1 MVTETRR
8 KKSDGAGFTLLEILL
23 TVALLLG
30 LLGAVVYN
38 FESAKRGAD
47 LDEGARQFEALIRFA
62 GAQAANSGKTVQFRF
77 GNEVTFSSNADT
89 NSVSETSTNSVNDFP
104 AIEDLEDWGAR
115 LRVVYEPDPVLQP
128 GVFVDLPEASS
139 FLQALSDRV
148 RIEKV
153 QMPERP
159 LNQSTNELAM
169 ADVAARPEVNSVTF
183 YPDGSSET
191 ADIFLIS
198 REREDLR
205 EMVLH
210 LDGVTGRVRKEL
222 HSGEDL
228 VPIEWMEDENSSQ
241 RQTQTSTETGST
253 KEPAPVTDTSSPATS
268 MPEDPAFENPAKNDA
283 TKTNIFEDLP

>member
-1 MVTETRR
+1 MATETRR
-8 KKSDGAGFTLLEILL
+8 TKSDGAGFTLLEILL
-23 TVALLLG
+23 TVALLLA

-38 FESAKRGAD
+38 FEAAKRGSD
-47 LDEGARQFEALIRFA
+47 LEEGARQFEALIRFA

-77 GNEVTFSSNADT
+77 GNDVTFSSNADT
-89 NSVSETSTNSVNDFP
+89 NSVSQTSTNSVNDIP
-104 AIEDLEDWGAR
+104 AIEDLEDWGAK

-159 LNQSTNELAM
+159 RNQSTNELAV
-169 ADVAARPEVNSVTF
+169 ADVARAEANSVTF

-191 ADIFLIS
+191 VDIFLVS

-210 LDGVTGRVRKEL
+210 LDGVTGRVRTEL
-222 HSGEDL
+222 HSGDDL

-241 RQTQTSTETGST
+241 QQKQTSTETGST
-253 KEPAPVTDTSSPATS
+253 KEPTPVTDTSSPATS
-268 MPEDPAFENPAKNDA
+268 MPEDPAFENPTKNDT